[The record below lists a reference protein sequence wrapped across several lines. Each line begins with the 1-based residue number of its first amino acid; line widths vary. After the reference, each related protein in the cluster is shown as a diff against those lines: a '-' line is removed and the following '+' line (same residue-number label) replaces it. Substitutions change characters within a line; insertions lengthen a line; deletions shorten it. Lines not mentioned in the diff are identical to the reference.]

1 MTVLV
6 GYDSEHLVT
15 AQGRLVYTEVLPAVL
30 GIQHIANG
38 TVLQYLHTFPFRV
51 SAQTV
56 LVQRGQR
63 GTVHTIQSAYR
74 LDGKRL
80 GFNLLLL
87 KKPRTLH

>member
-30 GIQHIANG
+30 GIQHITNG
-38 TVLQYLHTFPFRV
+38 TVLQRLHTLPFRV

-56 LVQRGQR
+56 LVKRCQR
-63 GTVHTIQSAYR
+63 GTVDTVQTAYR
-74 LDGKRL
+74 FDGKRL
-80 GFNLLLL
+80 GLNLLLL